1 MHCTIYQKGGLN
13 KMIYK
18 SIASLST
25 LYLLFLLFFNNFIVK
40 PCYYFYGDSRREK
53 KHILLALTITP
64 KSNYDFALCNVQ
76 CDCRHAL
83 ITDCSTEQ
91 STLYFYY
98 VTALLG
104 ALNDKVEL

>member
-1 MHCTIYQKGGLN
+1 
-13 KMIYK
+13 MIYK

-25 LYLLFLLFFNNFIVK
+25 LYLLFLLFFTILLLNLVTTSMGIH
-40 PCYYFYGDSRREK
+40 GEK
-53 KHILLALTITP
+53 QHILLALTITP
-64 KSNYDFALCNVQ
+64 KPNYDVALCNVQ